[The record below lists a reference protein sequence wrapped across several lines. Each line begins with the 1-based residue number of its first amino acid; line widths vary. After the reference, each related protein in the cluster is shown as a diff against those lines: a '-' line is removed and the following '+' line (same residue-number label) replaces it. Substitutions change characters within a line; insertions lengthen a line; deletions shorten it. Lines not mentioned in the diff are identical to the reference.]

1 MANGEQLMA
10 TSTLFMG
17 LHLQRVHTVY
27 CVFMENIV
35 FLKCPAHIF
44 YLNSGIPAKNTIFRD
59 RFHERCDI
67 LTNNTLQI
75 TLFPSFGRKVKQKK
89 KKLPIIYYHSKATLF
104 NHNTITFT
112 KFTNIPNS
120 SCSIPKKKKNK
131 LFSPRIYY
139 AWKISSPPRI
149 LPSQIKF
156 PPIPGIRLNQEF
168 VLLGEQ
174 NKVSCFENRGTIER
188 ERMRERGEK
197 ERGGRKARVRQL
209 AD

>member
-35 FLKCPAHIF
+35 FLKCSAHIF
-44 YLNSGIPAKNTIFRD
+44 YLNGGLPAKNTIFRD

-120 SCSIPKKKKNK
+120 SCSIPKKKKTN
-131 LFSPRIYY
+131 
-139 AWKISSPPRI
+139 SSPLAFTTREKSRLLLGFFQAKLNS
-149 LPSQIKF
+149 LPSLELDWIKNLF
-156 PPIPGIRLNQEF
+156 CWASKTKSLVSKIEERSKENGRGRG
-168 VLLGEQ
+168 VKRKGE
-174 NKVSCFENRGTIER
+174 
-188 ERMRERGEK
+188 
-197 ERGGRKARVRQL
+197 GGRRV
-209 AD
+209 

>member
-89 KKLPIIYYHSKATLF
+89 KETSNYLLPLKS
-104 NHNTITFT
+104 N
-112 KFTNIPNS
+112 
-120 SCSIPKKKKNK
+120 
-131 LFSPRIYY
+131 
-139 AWKISSPPRI
+139 
-149 LPSQIKF
+149 
-156 PPIPGIRLNQEF
+156 
-168 VLLGEQ
+168 V
-174 NKVSCFENRGTIER
+174 V
-188 ERMRERGEK
+188 
-197 ERGGRKARVRQL
+197 
-209 AD
+209 